1 MPNHTDN
8 KQQINVEM
16 ILNARFID
24 LRSKHNS
31 IKAPLSLFYQA
42 GIHLLSYRYHSFTTA
57 VVRSSHGREK
67 KLPRLWEEATT
78 TVEN

>member
-24 LRSKHNS
+24 LRKS
-31 IKAPLSLFYQA
+31 PLSLFYQA

-78 TVEN
+78 AVEN